1 MFAFQFERVACA
13 AKMPT
18 NLIEDNCKLI
28 PWVFFQIMYYDKQA
42 PVYDNSKTLLR
53 CKIFVIKI
61 RSNIERSWV

>member
-1 MFAFQFERVACA
+1 MNSLPPARATSSFKPLLYAFQFERVACA

-42 PVYDNSKTLLR
+42 QVCDNQTLL
-53 CKIFVIKI
+53 
-61 RSNIERSWV
+61 W